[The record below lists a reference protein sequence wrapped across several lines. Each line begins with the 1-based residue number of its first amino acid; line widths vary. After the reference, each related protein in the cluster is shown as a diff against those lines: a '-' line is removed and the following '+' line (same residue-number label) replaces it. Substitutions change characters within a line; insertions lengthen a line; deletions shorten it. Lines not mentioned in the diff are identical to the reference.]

1 MDNNSFIDVTS
12 AISKTNNRNVFVAY
26 SYRQYPKDDY
36 RKIYTELEKAFSVK
50 FVFADEKTEPLHILQ
65 KIANDIGSSKFSIFD
80 ISGWNPNVTLEL
92 GLAIGMNRRC
102 YLAFNPQKTNESEV
116 PSDLKGIDRIEYTSY
131 SELSQKLINLLRQ
144 EFPKEEKPKNAKSYL
159 DEVEDRIENA
169 VNENNGI
176 GVATI
181 SKVID
186 ENIEMVKVAMK
197 PLLINKRVISK
208 GNKRGTKYYPA
219 K

>member
-12 AISKTNNRNVFVAY
+12 AISNTNNRNVFIAY
-26 SYRQYPKDDY
+26 SYRQYPKEDY
-36 RKIYTELEKAFSVK
+36 RKIYIDLEKAFSVK
-50 FVFADEKTEPLHILQ
+50 FVFADDRTEPLHILQ

-92 GLAIGMNRRC
+92 GLAIGMNRKC

-131 SELSQKLINLLRQ
+131 AELSQKLINLLRQ
-144 EFPKEEKPKNAKSYL
+144 EFPKEEKLDSSKSYL
-159 DEVEDRIENA
+159 DEVEDRIEKA
-169 VNENNGI
+169 VNENKGI

-181 SKVID
+181 AKIID
-186 ENIEMVKVAMK
+186 ENIEMVKVAMR
-197 PLLINKRVISK
+197 PLVADKRITTR
-208 GNKRGTKYYPA
+208 GNKRGTKYYSID
-219 K
+219 